1 MKVGDLII
9 VNNTCD
15 AGRFIGETGVV
26 IGFPKPMIN
35 CHIVRVLLSGKIY
48 VLRKTALDVLNET
61 R

>member
-15 AGRFIGETGVV
+15 AGRFIGDPGVV
-26 IGFPKPMIN
+26 IGFPRPLIN
-35 CHIVRVLLSGKIY
+35 CEVVRVLLAGKSY
-48 VLRKTALDVLNET
+48 VLRKTALNVINES